1 MLLINT
7 PFMLFSHAVT
17 SRVRVLYTPA
27 LFMLTVA
34 SMLCFRSAKVSLTLY
49 VPPGAVPASRLMSD
63 EPSARVTTPKFSE
76 ASLQLRPM

>member
-49 VPPGAVPASRLMSD
+49 VPPGVAASRLMSD